1 MSASLDVAAERHA
14 VDAAKRL
21 LVAEGYVVVKAKSYQ
36 RAQERQRVAE
46 ALLRAAERRTAE
58 VEAWA
63 RRSLD
68 EERRLRD
75 RMTEIVAFAME
86 HGASYDD
93 LRRFNGLDAAAETH
107 AVDRHVGGLG

>member
-1 MSASLDVAAERHA
+1 VVSGSRGVDAVAEPHA
-14 VDAAKRL
+14 VDDARRL
-21 LVAEGYVVVKAKSYQ
+21 LVAEGYVVLKAKSYQ
-36 RAQERQRVAE
+36 RAQERRRVAE

-68 EERRLRD
+68 EERRIRD

-86 HGASYDD
+86 HGATYDD
-93 LRRFNGLDAAAETH
+93 LRRFNDRIAEVTP
-107 AVDRHVGGLG
+107 